1 MTTAALQAFFTVF
14 LAVFLAELGDK
25 TQLAT
30 MLFASDCSAPISKWT
45 IFFAASAALT
55 LSAGIGV
62 VAGSWLG
69 TLVSPRALQLVAGA
83 GFVLIGVWTLY
94 KAWSV

>member
-1 MTTAALQAFFTVF
+1 MTTTALQAFFTVF
-14 LAVFLAELGDK
+14 ITVFLAELGDK

-30 MLFASDCSAPISKWT
+30 MLFASDGNAAVSKWT
-45 IFFAASAALT
+45 IFLAASAALT

-69 TLVSPRALQLVAGA
+69 TLVSPRTLQLVAGL
-83 GFVLIGVWTLY
+83 GFLLIGVWTLY
-94 KAWSV
+94 KAWTL

>member
-1 MTTAALQAFFTVF
+1 MSTAALQSFFTIF
-14 LAVFLAELGDK
+14 IAVFLAELGDK

-30 MLFASDCSAPISKWT
+30 MLFASDSNAAVSKWT
-45 IFFAASAALT
+45 VFIAASAALT

-69 TLVSPRALQLVAGA
+69 TLVSPRTLQLVAGA
-83 GFVLIGVWTLY
+83 GFLLIGAWTVY
-94 KAWSV
+94 KAWSL

>member
-1 MTTAALQAFFTVF
+1 MTTTALQTFFTIF
-14 LAVFLAELGDK
+14 TAVFLAELGDK

-30 MLFASDCSAPISKWT
+30 MLFASDSSTAVSKWT
-45 IFFAASAALT
+45 VFFAASAALA

-69 TLVSPRALQLVAGA
+69 TLVSPRTLQLVAGA
-83 GFVLIGVWTLY
+83 GFLLIGAWTVY
-94 KAWSV
+94 KAWSL

>member
-1 MTTAALQAFFTVF
+1 MTTTTLQTFFTIF
-14 LAVFLAELGDK
+14 TAVFLAELGDK

-30 MLFASDCSAPISKWT
+30 MLFASDSSTSVSKWT
-45 IFFAASAALT
+45 VFFAASAALT

-83 GFVLIGVWTLY
+83 GFLLIGAWTVY
-94 KAWSV
+94 KAWSL